1 MKSGTVNDLRYY
13 FVITYLHDDTCLTV
27 LNNVI
32 LLIKIN
38 ILIYEK
44 HLYYGC
50 IECNVFCTKKHNIII
65 IVFHVLLIYI
75 SVFYLLH
82 IFSVSKN
89 IY

>member
-13 FVITYLHDDTCLTV
+13 FVITYLHNDTCSTV

-44 HLYYGC
+44 RSYYILYRA
-50 IECNVFCTKKHNIII
+50 
-65 IVFHVLLIYI
+65 
-75 SVFYLLH
+75 
-82 IFSVSKN
+82 
-89 IY
+89 